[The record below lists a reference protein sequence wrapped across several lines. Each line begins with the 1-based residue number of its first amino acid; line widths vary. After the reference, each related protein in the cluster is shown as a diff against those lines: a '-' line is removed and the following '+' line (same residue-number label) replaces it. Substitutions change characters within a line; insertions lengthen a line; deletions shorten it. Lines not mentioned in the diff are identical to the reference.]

1 MSRMVS
7 NIFLTC
13 LWTNTLYTLIYLTSL
28 SGSERSDYDLQISL
42 SKRHSKFINSFN
54 DEYSTSF
61 SEARSEAL
69 QASIKDK
76 NSPCPKG
83 YVVDRFNDNDC
94 VKRFKPPPPTPCPEP
109 NIRFG
114 GFQMK
119 IGGRMSQFW
128 CEEGWNLAPPSS
140 HAMCKLGK
148 WDRAIPICVRPG
160 CDKLAPPFQVQLKYE
175 MEEAI
180 ARFECTKPWPELELI
195 GNDVLSCDGV
205 YWNGTL
211 PECRKPPPTT
221 AKPSNTRSASNANSE
236 TSSST
241 NILNQSYYQ
250 TQLFISVC
258 CTNFAFLYHSLLF
271 RISS

>member
-94 VKRFKPPPPTPCPEP
+94 VKRFVSIK
-109 NIRFG
+109 
-114 GFQMK
+114 
-119 IGGRMSQFW
+119 
-128 CEEGWNLAPPSS
+128 
-140 HAMCKLGK
+140 
-148 WDRAIPICVRPG
+148 
-160 CDKLAPPFQVQLKYE
+160 
-175 MEEAI
+175 
-180 ARFECTKPWPELELI
+180 
-195 GNDVLSCDGV
+195 V
-205 YWNGTL
+205 Y
-211 PECRKPPPTT
+211 KFFD
-221 AKPSNTRSASNANSE
+221 S
-236 TSSST
+236 
-241 NILNQSYYQ
+241 
-250 TQLFISVC
+250 
-258 CTNFAFLYHSLLF
+258 
-271 RISS
+271 